1 MRLLILGAPG
11 AGKGTQA
18 ARIAERLEI
27 PAISTGDIFRKN
39 IAEETEL
46 GLKVKSILS
55 SGGFVP
61 DDVTI
66 AIVRDRLAEADAH
79 RGFLL
84 DGFPRTPGQV
94 EALDE
99 MLSDQGAALDAVVE
113 LTVDTDEVVQRLL
126 KRAHDQG
133 RSDDTEDVIRERM
146 NLYAEETAPLSTI
159 YRSRGVLIHVDGMGE
174 VDEVTDRVFAA
185 LDSVGDPA

>member
-18 ARIAERLEI
+18 ALIAEHRDI

-39 IAEETEL
+39 IADETEL

-61 DDVTI
+61 DDLTI
-66 AIVRDRLAEADAH
+66 AIVRDRLNERDAQE
-79 RGFLL
+79 GFLL

-99 MLSDQGAALDAVVE
+99 MLSDQGTSLDAVVE

-126 KRAHDQG
+126 QRAQDQG
-133 RSDDTEDVIRERM
+133 REDDTEEVIRSRM
-146 NLYAEETAPLSTI
+146 DLYAEETAPLSSI
-159 YRSRGVLIHVDGMGE
+159 YHSRGVLIQVDGMGDVE
-174 VDEVTDRVFAA
+174 EVTERVRAA
-185 LDSVGDPA
+185 LDSVGDTA

>member
-18 ARIAERLEI
+18 TRIAERLGI

-39 IAEETEL
+39 ISEETEL
-46 GLKVKSILS
+46 GLQVKSILAA
-55 SGGFVP
+55 GDFVP
-61 DDVTI
+61 DDITI
-66 AIVRDRLAEADAH
+66 AIVRDRLTEDDAQG
-79 RGFLL
+79 GFLL

-99 MLSDQGAALDAVVE
+99 MVSDNGGALDAVVD

-126 KRAHDQG
+126 KRAQDQG
-133 RSDDTEDVIRERM
+133 RSDDTEEVIRARM
-146 NLYAEETAPLSTI
+146 SLYAEETAPLSAI
-159 YRSRGVLIHVDGMGE
+159 YRSRGVLIHVDGMGD
-174 VDEVTDRVFAA
+174 VDEVTERVFAA
-185 LDSVGDPA
+185 LDSVSDDT

>member
-18 ARIAERLEI
+18 VRIAERLGI

-39 IAEETEL
+39 ISEETDM
-46 GLKVKSILS
+46 GLQVKSILAA
-55 SGGFVP
+55 GDFVP

-66 AIVRDRLAEADAH
+66 AIVRDRLSEEDAQG
-79 RGFLL
+79 GFLL
-84 DGFPRTPGQV
+84 DGFPRTTGQV

-99 MLSDQGAALDAVVE
+99 MLSDSGGALDAVVD

-126 KRAHDQG
+126 KRAEDQG
-133 RSDDTEDVIRERM
+133 RADDTEEVIRGRM
-146 NLYAEETAPLSTI
+146 NLYAEETAPLSAI
-159 YRSRGVLIHVDGMGE
+159 YRARGVLIHVDGMGE
-174 VDEVTDRVFAA
+174 VDEVTERVFAA
-185 LDSVGDPA
+185 LDSVSDDT